1 MVSLITLGNALVLLI
16 PVLGR
21 FGVSYMTIPVR
32 SVSNR
37 ERLPKPRGQI
47 RDALR
52 SCVIIAFLILA
63 AYVLPVSA
71 ADAPTVTITEYKV
84 SPSVLMPD
92 TLGTITI
99 TVKNTATSATLK
111 ENTGIVTSDAS
122 TTKVT
127 DINVNIENVKLEGN
141 GITVLTNDFERV
153 GEIGPGQSI
162 PLTFSI
168 QAPSKS
174 GMYFPEVWID
184 TTGGT
189 STRYP
194 IPVNV
199 NTAVGIERQAILI
212 LGSSMNGSVNP
223 GDEIPVTL
231 TLSNA
236 GQTLADDVVLK
247 ITNVTGSIAPKNT
260 DLYHLGTLNA
270 GDQKITSLTLISDK
284 QAGIGLVRIPVMIS
298 YKSIDGTPL
307 RQETGIDVMMKGVAE
322 LGFVSVDTNPSRLN
336 QGTPFDL
343 TVRIE
348 NTGTGEAKQVSAKVD
363 LPTDGTKEAFIGK
376 IKPGNDAPAIFL
388 LEGMKGGNYPYNLT
402 ITYTDDMGVHTQIR
416 QMNLRV
422 LPADMSGTIII
433 VLVVLV
439 ILCIVGYRY
448 WYLPRKN
455 GDGTFPWERKN

>member
-1 MVSLITLGNALVLLI
+1 MPALFRKSHQSGVL
-16 PVLGR
+16 
-21 FGVSYMTIPVR
+21 
-32 SVSNR
+32 
-37 ERLPKPRGQI
+37 
-47 RDALR
+47 
-52 SCVIIAFLILA
+52 IAFLILA
-63 AYVLPVSA
+63 ACALPVSA
-71 ADAPTVTITEYKV
+71 ADVPTVTITDYKV

-92 TLGTITI
+92 SLGTITI

-111 ENTGIVTSDAS
+111 ENTGIITSDAA

-141 GITVLTNDFERV
+141 GIIVLSKDFQRV

-168 QAPSKS
+168 QAPSTS

-212 LGSSMNGSVNP
+212 MGSSLNGSVNP
-223 GDEIPVTL
+223 GDEIPLTL

-236 GQTLADDVVLK
+236 GQTLADDVVLQ

-270 GDQKITSLTLISDK
+270 GDQKTMSLTLISDK
-284 QAGIGLVRIPVMIS
+284 QASIGLVRIPVVIS

-307 RQETGIDVMMKGVAE
+307 SQESGIDVMMKGVAE

-343 TVRIE
+343 TIRIE

-402 ITYTDDMGVHTQIR
+402 ITYTDDMGVHTFTR

-422 LPADMSGTIII
+422 LPADISGTII
-433 VLVVLV
+433 LVLV
-439 ILCIVGYRY
+439 ILGILCIIGYRY

-455 GDGTFPWERKN
+455 GDGTFPWERKS